1 MRVALIGATG
11 FVGSAIL
18 KELVDRNHS
27 VKAISRSINPESEF
41 KNVATIQIDVNDI
54 DALAVDFKGA
64 DVVISA
70 FNPGWTNPNIY
81 DDYLKGSKNIQEAVK
96 QSNVKR
102 FIVIGGAGSLYLDE
116 DQQVINSPNFPE
128 EIKPGALAALEY
140 LEFLKNEN
148 DIDWEFF
155 SPAIEMHQGTSGQRT
170 GKYRLGLDNPVV
182 GNDGRSVLSVEDL
195 AVVIVDEVEKQNFT
209 KRRFTAGY

>member
-18 KELVDRNHS
+18 KELTDRNHS
-27 VKAISRSINPESEF
+27 IKAISRSINTESESN
-41 KNVATIQIDVNDI
+41 NVVPIQIDVNDT
-54 DALAVDFKGA
+54 DALAADLKGA

-81 DDYLKGSKNIQEAVK
+81 EEFLTGAKNIQEAVK
-96 QSNVKR
+96 KADVKR
-102 FIVIGGAGSLYLDE
+102 FIVIGGAGSLLLDE
-116 DQQVINSPNFPE
+116 ELRVIDTPQFPE
-128 EIKPGALAALEY
+128 EIKPGAQAAAEY

-148 DIDWEFF
+148 QIDWEFF
-155 SPAIEMHQGTSGQRT
+155 SPAIEMHQGTSGVRT

-182 GNDGRSVLSVEDL
+182 GKDGRSVLSVEDV
-195 AVVIVDEVEKQNFT
+195 AVVIADEVEKQNFT